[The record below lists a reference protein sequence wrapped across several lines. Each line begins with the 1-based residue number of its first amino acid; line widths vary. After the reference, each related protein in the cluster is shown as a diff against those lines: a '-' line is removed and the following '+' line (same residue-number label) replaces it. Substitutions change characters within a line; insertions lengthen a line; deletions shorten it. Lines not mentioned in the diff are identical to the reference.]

1 MAKILIVEDDLELL
15 SGLKDAMASQG
26 YTVEVSTNGEDA
38 LDKLKAYK
46 FDLIVLDWQLPG
58 TSGVDVCAQ
67 FRGTGGL
74 TPIIMLTGRSLIEN
88 KEEGLYAGADD
99 YLTKPFEMRELLAR
113 VRACL
118 RRPYTFTGDVLT
130 VQDIAIEFDTRK
142 VLKNGTSIDL
152 LPMEYKLLEFLMR
165 HRGQTFSAS
174 ALLDRVWKSTSDVS
188 EDAVRTCV
196 KTLRRKIANSDGS
209 SVLETVY
216 GVGYKVS

>member
-26 YTVEVSTNGEDA
+26 YTVEVSTDGDDA

-46 FDLIVLDWQLPG
+46 FDLVVLDWQLPG
-58 TSGVDVCAQ
+58 TSGVDVCTRY
-67 FRGTGGL
+67 RGTGGL
-74 TPIIMLTGRSLIEN
+74 TPVIMLTGKSLIEN

-118 RRPYTFTGDVLT
+118 RRPYTFTGDTLT
-130 VQDIAIEFDTRK
+130 VEDIVIEFDTRK
-142 VLKNGTSIDL
+142 VLKNGSVVDL